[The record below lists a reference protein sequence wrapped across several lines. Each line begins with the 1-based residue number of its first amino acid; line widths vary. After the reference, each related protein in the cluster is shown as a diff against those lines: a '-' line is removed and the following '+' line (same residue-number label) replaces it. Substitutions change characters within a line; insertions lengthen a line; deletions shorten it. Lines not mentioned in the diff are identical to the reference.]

1 MCQPVCVLR
10 DELGWREQSF
20 VLQSIVDARSV
31 KAAKR
36 YTNSEAVSDAKKRV
50 NKWKAKHATSASLA
64 PRRASGFLKF
74 CRKNACEY
82 EDVPEALE
90 RWDSF

>member
-1 MCQPVCVLR
+1 MS
-10 DELGWREQSF
+10 WSKQSS
-20 VLQSIVDARSV
+20 LPQSIVDARSV

-82 EDVPEALE
+82 EDVSEALE
-90 RWDSF
+90 RWDSFCSLF